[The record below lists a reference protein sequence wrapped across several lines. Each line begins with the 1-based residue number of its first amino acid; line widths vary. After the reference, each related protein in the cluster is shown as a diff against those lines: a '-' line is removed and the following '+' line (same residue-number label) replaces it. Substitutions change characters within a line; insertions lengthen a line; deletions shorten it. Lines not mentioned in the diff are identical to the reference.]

1 MRTGPCVCVCV
12 RYLAVSRGRHTLKRI
27 LRKESSCKKGYGE
40 EPKYL
45 VQTRFLY
52 RLFLGVSGLENFDFF
67 DNSKTRQW
75 FTHPPG
81 LLNSN
86 CLFFFSLFFSRIA
99 LEQFCKVLF
108 AAGSE
113 YVVILTG
120 SRLCFYH
127 CLSDHS
133 TQHSFKENSF
143 LYRKK
148 KKKKKEKHTHT

>member
-1 MRTGPCVCVCV
+1 MGKNQNILLKLVFFIDC
-12 RYLAVSRGRHTLKRI
+12 SKGFRGLKTSI
-27 LRKESSCKKGYGE
+27 
-40 EPKYL
+40 
-45 VQTRFLY
+45 
-52 RLFLGVSGLENFDFF
+52 FF

-86 CLFFFSLFFSRIA
+86 CLFFSSLFFSRIA

-108 AAGSE
+108 AAESE

-148 KKKKKEKHTHT
+148 RRKKRKTIHTYTQKNDF